1 MKNVEIE
8 CYTPLYN
15 IRKKINGKKHR
26 FQPFSCHVSSRVGW
40 YGDPSTA
47 RDGHFRARVG
57 HEGVVSTRDVV
68 ATSGRS
74 PKPRDG
80 KTVPSRGSGDGVVV
94 QGLGAFL
101 GDHVTAEARDPHS
114 AVEGHLGVRRDLPP
128 CGRLEGQARDEEE
141 EEEEGG

>member
-15 IRKKINGKKHR
+15 IRKKKHR
-26 FQPFSCHVSSRVGW
+26 FQQFSSHMSSRVGW
-40 YGDPSTA
+40 YGDPSAA
-47 RDGHFRARVG
+47 RDRHLRARVG
-57 HEGVVSTRDVV
+57 HECVVSTGDVV

-80 KTVPSRGSGDGVVV
+80 QTVPSRGSSDGVVV

-101 GDHVTAEARDPHS
+101 GNHVTAEAWDPHR
-114 AVEGHLGVRRDLPP
+114 AVKGQLGVRRRDLAP